1 MNFEKMKPSTEGAAV
16 ATHHEYR
23 EKRYRSVWFREAE
36 EYYGA
41 SAATDQQNDS
51 KPQQQPLST
60 FQPNHNGPTAGRDQ
74 DNSAD
79 VASAARTLGNQEP
92 AGKSAGKEPAG
103 NTAAI
108 PLELSRLET
117 GERRSSLEY
126 PAQLSRTSLLG
137 KPLKAGKHRGPR
149 YRRTQAV
156 FYNFLERPRGFKSFA
171 YHFLL

>member
-1 MNFEKMKPSTEGAAV
+1 MALIS
-16 ATHHEYR
+16 EYR

-41 SAATDQQNDS
+41 SAATEQQS
-51 KPQQQPLST
+51 KTATFDNNKTPQQPLSA
-60 FQPNHNGPTAGRDQ
+60 FQPNHNGPTAGRDS
-74 DNSAD
+74 DNSD
-79 VASAARTLGNQEP
+79 VAAAKTLNT
-92 AGKSAGKEPAG
+92 GKELTG
-103 NTAAI
+103 TTAAI

-117 GERRSSLEY
+117 GDRRSSLEY

-137 KPLKAGKHRGPR
+137 KPLKAGRHRGPR

-156 FYNFLERPRGFKSFA
+156 FYNFLERPRGFKSIA